1 MSKVWKVSKVWEMSK
16 VWEVSSINENSQ
28 TFIKFWHFLKLI
40 ASKTLFK
47 KSYRN
52 VNQCSVFTFHVPRLV
67 NIIHD
72 FNFKDFQ
79 SPGYTHLNEW
89 WQSYWQPT
97 TTHKILWEFAF
108 KQFMFITTE
117 MELDSNHQNLNV
129 RYASRVAKQ
138 LNT

>member
-1 MSKVWKVSKVWEMSK
+1 MGDEQGMGSEQGMGDEQGMEVSKVWEMSKVWKVSKVWEMSK

-89 WQSYWQPT
+89 WQSYPLLA
-97 TTHKILWEFAF
+97 TH
-108 KQFMFITTE
+108 
-117 MELDSNHQNLNV
+117 NHSQNTLRV
-129 RYASRVAKQ
+129 R
-138 LNT
+138 L